1 MINQISD
8 YFYSYKNKV
17 MEASDILEQ
26 CKEPLEEFTKLLKE
40 QELDKKYQENF
51 LTILGYTYRLEDINQ
66 RLFFTFQEAVYAID
80 LDKLMRK
87 EDSLTLNSIVYAL
100 VMNFMINEY
109 NGILD
114 EETKQKAIETY
125 KEIENRRAGEDN
137 KYHKYQY

>member
-125 KEIENRRAGEDN
+125 KEIENRRASEDN